1 MNVVLSRIFMKLY
14 LASLGCA
21 KNLVDSEVMLGRLIK
36 AGWRIT
42 QDPQS
47 ADTIIINTCSFIESA
62 VNESIDT
69 ILELARFKTS
79 GSCRRLIITGCL
91 PERYREAIAETL
103 PEVDVFLGTGAFD
116 KIVLAASNNMDI
128 GRCFLPDPNIISY
141 HQQESLRVLSS
152 SYMAY
157 LKVAE
162 GCSRHCTYCIIPKL
176 RGKQRSRRLEDI
188 VSEARDLISSGVKEL
203 ILIAQDTTHYGTDL
217 NPPLPFH
224 GLLEKISELSD
235 DIWIRILYGHVESIE
250 NSFIRTVAEH
260 ENICSYFDVPIQHA
274 SDRILKKMGRN
285 YTSQDLYRLFDNIRS
300 AVFDAALRTAVIV
313 GFPGETDK
321 DFETLSTFIQD
332 ICFDNLGVFV
342 YSDAKDLPSHKLPNR
357 IPKSIAMDRYNRL
370 MAIQQKISLLNNRKH
385 IGKNYDVLVEESMDN
400 NHYKG
405 RTFFQAPEVD
415 GITDIHSRN
424 LPIGSF
430 VHVRIEK
437 TSEYDLKGKV
447 V

>member
-1 MNVVLSRIFMKLY
+1 MKLY

-42 QDPQS
+42 QDPQN
-47 ADTIIINTCSFIESA
+47 ADTIIVNTCSFIESA

-69 ILELARFKTS
+69 ILELAQFKSNGT
-79 GSCRRLIITGCL
+79 CRRLIITGCL
-91 PERYREAIAETL
+91 PERFREAMVETL

-116 KIVLAASNNMDI
+116 KIVAAANDDLNVE
-128 GRCFLPDPNIISY
+128 RCFLPDPNIISY
-141 HQQESLRVLSS
+141 GQQESLRVLSS

-176 RGKQRSRRLEDI
+176 RGKQRSRHLEDI

-217 NPPLPFH
+217 HPPVPLYR
-224 GLLEKISELSD
+224 LIEKISEISD
-235 DIWIRILYGHVESIE
+235 NIWIRILYGHVESIE
-250 NSFIRTVAEH
+250 DSFIRTVAEH
-260 ENICSYFDVPIQHA
+260 RNICSYFDVPIQHA

-285 YTSQDLYRLFDNIRS
+285 YTSEDLYRLFDNIRS
-300 AVFDAALRTAVIV
+300 TVPDAALRTAIIV

-332 ICFDNLGVFV
+332 ICFDNLGVFI
-342 YSDAKDLPSHKLPNR
+342 YSDAEDLPSHKLPGH
-357 IPKSIAMDRYNRL
+357 IPKSLAMDRYNRL
-370 MAIQQKISLLNNRKH
+370 MAVQQKISLLNNRKH

-400 NHYKG
+400 KLYKG

-430 VHVRIEK
+430 VHVRIEEA
-437 TSEYDLKGKV
+437 SEYDLKGKV

>member
-1 MNVVLSRIFMKLY
+1 MKLY

-21 KNLVDSEVMLGRLIK
+21 KNLVDSEMMLGRLIK

-42 QDPQS
+42 QDPQN

-69 ILELARFKTS
+69 ILELARFKSNGT
-79 GSCRRLIITGCL
+79 CRRLIITGCL
-91 PERYREAIAETL
+91 PERYREAMVETL

-116 KIVLAASNNMDI
+116 KIVAAANDDLNVE
-128 GRCFLPDPNIISY
+128 RCFLPDPNIISY
-141 HQQESLRVLSS
+141 GQQESLRVLSS

-176 RGKQRSRRLEDI
+176 RGKQRSRHLEDV

-217 NPPLPFH
+217 HPPVPLYR
-224 GLLEKISELSD
+224 LLEKISDISNN
-235 DIWIRILYGHVESIE
+235 IWIRILYGHVESIE
-250 NSFIRTVAEH
+250 DSFIRTVAEH
-260 ENICSYFDVPIQHA
+260 RNICSYFDVPIQHA

-285 YTSQDLYRLFDNIRS
+285 YTFEDLYRLFDNIRS
-300 AVFDAALRTAVIV
+300 TVPDAALRTAIIV

-321 DFETLSTFIQD
+321 DFETLLTFIQD
-332 ICFDNLGVFV
+332 ICFDNLGVFI
-342 YSDAKDLPSHKLPNR
+342 YSDAEDLPSHKLPGR
-357 IPKSIAMDRYNRL
+357 IPKGVALDRYNRL
-370 MAIQQKISLLNNRKH
+370 MAAQQKISLLNNRKH
-385 IGKNYDVLVEESMDN
+385 IGKNYDVLVEKSIN
-400 NHYKG
+400 NNLYKA

-415 GITDIHSRN
+415 GTTNIHSKN
-424 LPIGSF
+424 LSIGSF
-430 VHVRIEK
+430 VHVRIEEA
-437 TSEYDLKGKV
+437 SEYDLRGKV

>member
-1 MNVVLSRIFMKLY
+1 MKLY

-21 KNLVDSEVMLGRLIK
+21 KNLVDSEEMLGRMIK

-42 QDPQS
+42 QNPQN
-47 ADTIIINTCSFIESA
+47 AETIIVNTCSFIESA

-69 ILELARFKTS
+69 ILELARFKS
-79 GSCRRLIITGCL
+79 NGACKRLIITGCL

-116 KIVLAASNNMDI
+116 KIVTAANEDFNI

-141 HQQESLRVLSS
+141 RQQEPLRIRSS
-152 SYMAY
+152 SHMAY
-157 LKVAE
+157 LKIAE

-176 RGKQRSRRLEDI
+176 RGKQRSRHLKDV

-217 NPPLPFH
+217 HPPVPLYR
-224 GLLEKISELSD
+224 LLEKISEISNN
-235 DIWIRILYGHVESIE
+235 IWIRILYGHVESIE
-250 NSFIRTVAEH
+250 DSFIRTVAEH
-260 ENICSYFDVPIQHA
+260 RNICSYFDIPIQHT

-285 YTSQDLYRLFDNIRS
+285 YTSKYLYRLFDNIRS
-300 AVFDAALRTAVIV
+300 AVPDAALRTAIIV

-332 ICFDNLGVFV
+332 ICFDNLGVFI
-342 YSDAKDLPSHKLPNR
+342 YSDAEDLPSHKLPGH
-357 IPKSIAMDRYNRL
+357 IPKSIAQNRYDRL
-370 MAIQQKISLLNNRKH
+370 MAVQQKISFLNNRKH
-385 IGKNYDVLVEESMDN
+385 IGKNYEVLVEKSMGN
-400 NHYKG
+400 NLYRG

-424 LPIGSF
+424 LGIGSF
-430 VHVRIEK
+430 VHVRIEEA
-437 TSEYDLKGKV
+437 SEYDLKGKV

>member
-1 MNVVLSRIFMKLY
+1 MKLY

-42 QDPQS
+42 QDPQN
-47 ADTIIINTCSFIESA
+47 ADTIIVNTCSFIESA

-69 ILELARFKTS
+69 ILELARFKSNGT
-79 GSCRRLIITGCL
+79 CRRLIITGCL
-91 PERYREAIAETL
+91 PERFRETMVETL

-116 KIVLAASNNMDI
+116 KIVTAANDDLNI
-128 GRCFLPDPNIISY
+128 GRCVLPDPNIISY
-141 HQQESLRVLSS
+141 GQEESLRVRSS

-176 RGKQRSRRLEDI
+176 RGKHRSRHLEDI

-217 NPPLPFH
+217 HPRVPLYR
-224 GLLEKISELSD
+224 LLEKISEISNN
-235 DIWIRILYGHVESIE
+235 IWIRILYGHVESIE
-250 NSFIRTVAEH
+250 DSFIRTVAEH
-260 ENICSYFDVPIQHA
+260 RNICSYFDVPIQHA

-285 YTSQDLYRLFDNIRS
+285 YTSEDLYRLFDKIRS
-300 AVFDAALRTAVIV
+300 TIPDAALRTAIIV

-321 DFETLSTFIQD
+321 DFETLSTFIQN
-332 ICFDNLGVFV
+332 ICFDNLGVFI
-342 YSDAKDLPSHKLPNR
+342 YSDAEDLSSHKLPGR
-357 IPKSIAMDRYNRL
+357 IPKSMAIDRYNRL
-370 MAIQQKISLLNNRKH
+370 MAVQQKISLLNNRKH
-385 IGKNYDVLVEESMDN
+385 IGKNYDVLVEESMG
-400 NHYKG
+400 NHLYKG
-405 RTFFQAPEVD
+405 RTSFQAPEVD

-424 LPIGSF
+424 LHIGSF
-430 VHVRIEK
+430 VHVGIEEAF
-437 TSEYDLKGKV
+437 EYDLKGKV

>member
-1 MNVVLSRIFMKLY
+1 MKLY

-42 QDPQS
+42 QDPQN
-47 ADTIIINTCSFIESA
+47 ADTIIVNTCSFIESA

-69 ILELARFKTS
+69 ILELARFKSNGT
-79 GSCRRLIITGCL
+79 CRRLIITGCL
-91 PERYREAIAETL
+91 PERFREAMVETL

-116 KIVLAASNNMDI
+116 KIVTAVNDDLNI
-128 GRCFLPDPNIISY
+128 GRCYLPDPNIISY
-141 HQQESLRVLSS
+141 QQPEPLRVRSS

-176 RGKQRSRRLEDI
+176 RGKHRSRHLEDI

-217 NPPLPFH
+217 HPRVPLYR
-224 GLLEKISELSD
+224 LLEKISEISD
-235 DIWIRILYGHVESIE
+235 NIWIRILYGHVESLE
-250 NSFIRTVAEH
+250 DSFIRTVAEH
-260 ENICSYFDVPIQHA
+260 RNICSYFDVPIQHA

-285 YTSQDLYRLFDNIRS
+285 YTSEALYRLFDNIRS
-300 AVFDAALRTAVIV
+300 TVPDAALRTAVIV

-332 ICFDNLGVFV
+332 ICFDNLGVFI
-342 YSDAKDLPSHKLPNR
+342 YSDAEDLPSHKLPGR
-357 IPKSIAMDRYNRL
+357 IPKSTALDRYNRL
-370 MAIQQKISLLNNRKH
+370 MTVQQKISLLNNRKH

-400 NHYKG
+400 NLYKG

-415 GITDIHSRN
+415 GITDIRSRN

-430 VHVRIEK
+430 IHVRIEEAF
-437 TSEYDLKGKV
+437 EYDLKGKV

>member
-1 MNVVLSRIFMKLY
+1 MKLY

-42 QDPQS
+42 QDPQN
-47 ADTIIINTCSFIESA
+47 ADTIIVNTCSFIESA

-69 ILELARFKTS
+69 ILELARYKSNGT
-79 GSCRRLIITGCL
+79 CRRLIITGCL
-91 PERYREAIAETL
+91 PERFREAMVETL

-116 KIVLAASNNMDI
+116 KIVAAANDDLNI
-128 GRCFLPDPNIISY
+128 GRCFLPDPNNISY
-141 HQQESLRVLSS
+141 GQQESLRVLSS

-176 RGKQRSRRLEDI
+176 RGKQRSRHTEDI
-188 VSEARDLISSGVKEL
+188 VSEARDLISSGVREL

-217 NPPLPFH
+217 HPPVPLYR
-224 GLLEKISELSD
+224 LLEKISELSD
-235 DIWIRILYGHVESIE
+235 NIWIRILYGHVESIE
-250 NSFIRTVAEH
+250 DSFIRTVAEH
-260 ENICSYFDVPIQHA
+260 RNICSYFDVPIQHA

-285 YTSQDLYRLFDNIRS
+285 YTSEDLYRLFDNIRS
-300 AVFDAALRTAVIV
+300 TVPDAALRTAVIV

-332 ICFDNLGVFV
+332 VCFDNLGVFI
-342 YSDAKDLPSHKLPNR
+342 YSDAEDLPSHKLPRR
-357 IPKSIAMDRYNRL
+357 ISKTVALDRYNRL
-370 MAIQQKISLLNNRKH
+370 MALQQKISLLNNRKH
-385 IGKNYDVLVEESMDN
+385 IGKDYNVLVEESMGKSF
-400 NHYKG
+400 YKG

-424 LPIGSF
+424 LNIGSF
-430 VHVRIEK
+430 VRVRIEEVF
-437 TSEYDLKGKV
+437 EYDLKGKV